1 MKLIVFT
8 GGGTAGHVFP
18 NIAIINHLY
27 QNNWFIHYIGT
38 SNGPEHRIIEKW
50 NIQHQYN
57 IVFHSIRSGK
67 YRRNLSLKN
76 ISDLLRIR
84 KGYKESLSL
93 LSTIQP
99 LLLFSKGGFVS
110 VPPSYAAH
118 KLGIPVLTHESD
130 FSIGLANKLINRV
143 ATKIYTSFPI
153 QMKHSQ
159 YTGNPIRK
167 ELLQGNAK
175 KGLKYCGFTDKKP
188 VILVMGGSQGSVF
201 INDLVKTSIPYL
213 LCQYQII
220 HITGSDQQYH
230 VDDSCYKGI
239 RFAEKELADLYA
251 CADVIVGR
259 AGANSMFEGLY
270 LQKPMILIPLPK
282 KYSRGEQM
290 KNAKYFEEKGLLQV
304 LAQNSCT
311 TERFIQS
318 IQDAF
323 ESKTTI
329 QQRIQDFDLPDANSI
344 LIKEIESF
352 AQKSDPE

>member
-1 MKLIVFT
+1 MKMIVFT

-18 NIAIINHLY
+18 NIALINQLH

-67 YRRNLSLKN
+67 YRRNLSFKN
-76 ISDLLRIR
+76 VSDLFRIR

-118 KLGIPVLTHESD
+118 TLGIPVLTHESD
-130 FSIGLANKLINRV
+130 FSVGLANKLINRI

-153 QMKHSQ
+153 KIKNTQ
-159 YTGNPIRK
+159 YTGNPVRK
-167 ELLQGNAK
+167 ELLQGNVK
-175 KGLKYCGFTDKKP
+175 RGLKYCGFTDKKP
-188 VILVMGGSQGSVF
+188 VLLVMGGSQGSAF
-201 INDLVKTSIPYL
+201 INDLVKTTIPYL

-220 HITGSDQQYH
+220 HITGSDNQYH
-230 VDDSCYKGI
+230 IDDICYKGI
-239 RFAEKELADLYA
+239 RFAEDELADLYA
-251 CADVIVGR
+251 CADIIIGR
-259 AGANSMFEGLY
+259 AGANSIFEGLY

-282 KYSRGEQM
+282 KYSRGEQI
-290 KNAKYFEEKGLLQV
+290 KNAQYFEEKGLLKV
-304 LAQNSCT
+304 LPQNSCT
-311 TERFIQS
+311 TELLIQN
-318 IQDAF
+318 IQEAL
-323 ESKTTI
+323 ESKAMI
-329 QQRIQDFDLPDANSI
+329 QQRIQGFDLPDANSI
-344 LIKEIESF
+344 LIDEIESF
-352 AQKSDPE
+352 AKKSVLR